1 MRSILDAGLG
11 KLQPAGSRNSSA
23 AQGEDQGTGNTCSG
37 AQQYFIY
44 CRWCNTTAGFS
55 HLPKSHLAAED
66 CLGMESAMG
75 VCVCLY
81 ARGLVGRKPF
91 YGTKSWGLHAL
102 GAYECLK

>member
-1 MRSILDAGLG
+1 MQGWENF
-11 KLQPAGSRNSSA
+11 KPAGSRNSSA

-75 VCVCLY
+75 VCVCMPGGWL
-81 ARGLVGRKPF
+81 AGNLSMEPKAGDF
-91 YGTKSWGLHAL
+91 ML
-102 GAYECLK
+102 